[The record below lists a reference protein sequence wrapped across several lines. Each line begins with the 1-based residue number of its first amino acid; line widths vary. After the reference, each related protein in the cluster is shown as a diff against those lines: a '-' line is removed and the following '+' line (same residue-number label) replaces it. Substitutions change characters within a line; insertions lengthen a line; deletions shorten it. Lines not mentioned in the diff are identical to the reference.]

1 MINSWEKIRA
11 YFLKEAEKEEID
23 TIDVFKEMQGSQE
36 IWKENIAQVWNNFE
50 EKTFA
55 STENLLSFTLG
66 LIKKENLNELRKVLS
81 KGKRNFSSTKK
92 IWEKTSKKFREEFRK
107 NIWNNRCKLTKEN
120 ERKLGIKEKLK
131 EEKRKKKLR
140 NKGILAKEKEI
151 QFKSRTEKS
160 DKGKGK
166 EIDNQEKTEDLDFL
180 KIIENWII
188 TGKKWLGS

>member
-66 LIKKENLNELRKVLS
+66 LIKRK
-81 KGKRNFSSTKK
+81 
-92 IWEKTSKKFREEFRK
+92 
-107 NIWNNRCKLTKEN
+107 
-120 ERKLGIKEKLK
+120 
-131 EEKRKKKLR
+131 
-140 NKGILAKEKEI
+140 ILM
-151 QFKSRTEKS
+151 
-160 DKGKGK
+160 
-166 EIDNQEKTEDLDFL
+166 N
-180 KIIENWII
+180 
-188 TGKKWLGS
+188 